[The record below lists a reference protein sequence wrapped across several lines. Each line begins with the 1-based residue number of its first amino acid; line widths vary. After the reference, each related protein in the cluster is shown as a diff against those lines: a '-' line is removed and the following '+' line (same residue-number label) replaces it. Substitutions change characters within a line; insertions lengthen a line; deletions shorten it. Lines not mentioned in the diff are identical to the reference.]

1 MCAQRKPHKQ
11 GHSTPAITMIW
22 TQQLAP
28 TGALRVCINLGNAL
42 LAQLDPTNQ
51 EPQGIS
57 VELAQALAKQ
67 LDAELQIQLVN
78 TAKESVAAV
87 ANKEVDLGFFAI
99 DPARA
104 KDIAFTQAYLH
115 IDACYVVRKVSAIH
129 TEQDLDQT
137 NSRIVV
143 GLGSAYDLF
152 LSRHIQKAELVRA
165 PSTKDVMQVFW
176 ANGYEVAAGLQHAMS
191 EEVKQHAQLRMLSP
205 PFMAIAQAMGCHP
218 TQSDEVKVGLQEFL
232 VKQRPRIATS
242 IAKHGLSGVK
252 AA

>member
-1 MCAQRKPHKQ
+1 
-11 GHSTPAITMIW
+11 MIW
-22 TQQLAP
+22 TQQLVP

-51 EPQGIS
+51 EPRGIS

-67 LDAELQIQLVN
+67 LNAELQIQLVN

-87 ANKEVDLGFFAI
+87 ANKDADLGFFAI

-165 PSTKDVMQVFW
+165 PSTQDVMPVFW

-191 EEVKQHAQLRMLSP
+191 QEVKQHAQLRMLSP
-205 PFMAIAQAMGCHP
+205 PFMAIAQAMGCHT
-218 TQSDEVKVGLQEFL
+218 TQSDEVKAGLQEFL
-232 VKQRPRIATS
+232 VKQRHVIATS

>member
-1 MCAQRKPHKQ
+1 
-11 GHSTPAITMIW
+11 MIW

-57 VELAQALAKQ
+57 VQLAQALAKQ

-87 ANKEVDLGFFAI
+87 ANKNADLGFFAI

-104 KDIAFTQAYLH
+104 KDISFTQAYLH

-165 PSTKDVMQVFW
+165 PSTQDVMPAFW

-191 EEVKQHAQLRMLSP
+191 QEVKQHAQLRMLSP

-218 TQSDEVKVGLQEFL
+218 KQSDEVKAGLQDFL
-232 VKQRPRIATS
+232 VKQRDVIATS
-242 IAKHGLSGVK
+242 IAKHGLGGVK

>member
-1 MCAQRKPHKQ
+1 
-11 GHSTPAITMIW
+11 MIW

-28 TGALRVCINLGNAL
+28 TGALRVCINLGNGL
-42 LAQLDPTNQ
+42 LAQLAPTNQ
-51 EPQGIS
+51 EPRGIS

-78 TAKESVAAV
+78 TAKASVAAV

-115 IDACYVVRKVSAIH
+115 IDACYVVRKVSALH

-165 PSTKDVMQVFW
+165 ASTQEVMPVFW
-176 ANGYEVAAGLQHAMS
+176 AEGCEVAAGLQHAMS
-191 EEVKQHAQLRMLSP
+191 EEVKQHPQLQLLSP

-218 TQSDEVKVGLQEFL
+218 SHSDEVKAGLQDFL
-232 VKQRPRIATS
+232 EKQKPGIAAS
-242 IAKHGLSGVK
+242 IARHVLGGMRT
-252 AA
+252 A

>member
-1 MCAQRKPHKQ
+1 
-11 GHSTPAITMIW
+11 MIW

-28 TGALRVCINLGNAL
+28 TGTLRVCINLGNAL

-57 VELAQALAKQ
+57 VQLAQALAKQ

-87 ANKEVDLGFFAI
+87 ANKNADLGFFAI

-137 NSRIVV
+137 SSRIVV

-165 PSTKDVMQVFW
+165 PSTQDVMPVFW

-191 EEVKQHAQLRMLSP
+191 QEMKQHAQLRMLSP

-218 TQSDEVKVGLQEFL
+218 KQSDEVKAGLQDFL
-232 VKQRPRIATS
+232 VKQRDVIATS
-242 IAKHGLSGVK
+242 IAKHGLGGVK

>member
-1 MCAQRKPHKQ
+1 
-11 GHSTPAITMIW
+11 MIW

-57 VELAQALAKQ
+57 VQLAQALAKQ

-87 ANKEVDLGFFAI
+87 ANKNADLGFFAI

-165 PSTKDVMQVFW
+165 PSTQDVMPVFW

-191 EEVKQHAQLRMLSP
+191 QEVKQHAQLRMLSP

-218 TQSDEVKVGLQEFL
+218 TQSEEVKVGLQEFL
-232 VKQRPRIATS
+232 VKQRDVIATS
-242 IAKHGLSGVK
+242 IAKHGLNGVK

>member
-1 MCAQRKPHKQ
+1 
-11 GHSTPAITMIW
+11 MIW

-57 VELAQALAKQ
+57 VQLAQALAKQ

-87 ANKEVDLGFFAI
+87 ANKNADLGFFAI

-129 TEQDLDQT
+129 TEQDLDQKS
-137 NSRIVV
+137 SRIVV

-165 PSTKDVMQVFW
+165 PSTQDVMPVFW

-191 EEVKQHAQLRMLSP
+191 QEVKQNTQLRMLSP

-218 TQSDEVKVGLQEFL
+218 SHSNEVKVGLQDFL
-232 VKQRPRIATS
+232 MKQRPEITAS
-242 IAKHGLSGVK
+242 IAKYGLSGVK
-252 AA
+252 AT

>member
-1 MCAQRKPHKQ
+1 MRPTQTAQTRPFNTHHHHDLDTATCTHRRASRLHQPRQRLAGATRSNKPRASGHQCA
-11 GHSTPAITMIW
+11 
-22 TQQLAP
+22 
-28 TGALRVCINLGNAL
+28 
-42 LAQLDPTNQ
+42 
-51 EPQGIS
+51 
-57 VELAQALAKQ
+57 
-67 LDAELQIQLVN
+67 

-87 ANKEVDLGFFAI
+87 ANKNADLGFFAI

-165 PSTKDVMQVFW
+165 PSTQDVMPVFW

-191 EEVKQHAQLRMLSP
+191 QEVKQHAQLRMLSP

-218 TQSDEVKVGLQEFL
+218 KQSDEVKAGLQDFL
-232 VKQRPRIATS
+232 VKQRHVIAKS

>member
-1 MCAQRKPHKQ
+1 
-11 GHSTPAITMIW
+11 
-22 TQQLAP
+22 
-28 TGALRVCINLGNAL
+28 
-42 LAQLDPTNQ
+42 
-51 EPQGIS
+51 
-57 VELAQALAKQ
+57 
-67 LDAELQIQLVN
+67 
-78 TAKESVAAV
+78 
-87 ANKEVDLGFFAI
+87 
-99 DPARA
+99 
-104 KDIAFTQAYLH
+104 
-115 IDACYVVRKVSAIH
+115 VRKVSAIH

-218 TQSDEVKVGLQEFL
+218 TQSEEVKVGLQEFL
-232 VKQRPRIATS
+232 VKQRPRIAAS